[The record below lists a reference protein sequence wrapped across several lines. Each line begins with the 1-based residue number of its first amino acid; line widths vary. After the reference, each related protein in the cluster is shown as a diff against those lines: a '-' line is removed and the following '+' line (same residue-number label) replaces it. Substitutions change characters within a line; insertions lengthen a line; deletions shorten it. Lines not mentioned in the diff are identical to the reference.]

1 MKKNKEDELQFVVDH
16 YKTGHKNVDNAWKEF
31 KGMSGITQPGSRK
44 RLLVAASIA
53 FAVVMAVAATMF
65 VVRSFDNG
73 SPKSSPNTERALP
86 DTVSKA
92 KTDTVKTKK
101 GSVVFHFDHTP
112 VNAAIRKVSDY
123 YGVGLTASDTT
134 KMVTGEIEAHDV
146 NEAIDMLEATLGIEI
161 TKR

>member
-31 KGMSGITQPGSRK
+31 KGMSGITQPCSRK

-65 VVRSFDNG
+65 VVRNFGNG

-92 KTDTVKTKK
+92 TTDTVKTKT
-101 GSVVFHFDHTP
+101 GPVVFHFDHTP

-134 KMVTGEIEAHDV
+134 KMVTGEIEAHNI
-146 NEAIDMLEATLGIEI
+146 NETIDMLEATLGIEI

>member
-31 KGMSGITQPGSRK
+31 KGMSGITQSGSRK

-53 FAVVMAVAATMF
+53 FAAVMAVAATMF
-65 VVRSFDNG
+65 VVRS
-73 SPKSSPNTERALP
+73 KSSPNIERALP

-101 GSVVFHFDHTP
+101 GPVVFYFDHTP

-123 YGVGLTASDTT
+123 YGVSLTASDTT
-134 KMVTGEIEAHDV
+134 KMVTGEIEAHNI
-146 NEAIDMLEATLGIEI
+146 NEAIDMLETTLGIEI

>member
-16 YKTGHKNVDNAWKEF
+16 FKTGHKDVGTAWKEF
-31 KGMSGITQPGSRK
+31 TGMSGITQSGSRK
-44 RLLVAASIA
+44 RPLVAASIA
-53 FAVVMAVAATMF
+53 FAAVMAVAATMF
-65 VVRSFDNG
+65 VVRSIGNG
-73 SPKSSPNTERALP
+73 SPKSSPNIERALP

-101 GSVVFHFDHTP
+101 GPVVFYFDHTP
-112 VNAAIRKVSDY
+112 VNAAIRKVSDF
-123 YGVGLTASDTT
+123 YGVSLTASDTT
-134 KMVTGEIEAHDV
+134 KMVTGEIEAHNI

>member
-1 MKKNKEDELQFVVDH
+1 MKKNKEDDLQFVVDH

-31 KGMSGITQPGSRK
+31 KGMSGITQSGSRK
-44 RLLVAASIA
+44 RLHVAASIA
-53 FAVVMAVAATMF
+53 FAAVMEVAATMF
-65 VVRSFDNG
+65 VVRSISNG
-73 SPKSSPNTERALP
+73 SPKSSPNIERPLP

-101 GSVVFHFDHTP
+101 GTVVFHFDHTP
-112 VNAAIRKVSDY
+112 ANAAIRKVSDY

-134 KMVTGEIEAHDV
+134 KMVTGEIEAHNI

>member
-53 FAVVMAVAATMF
+53 LAAVMAVAATMF

-101 GSVVFHFDHTP
+101 GSVVFHFDHTH

>member
-31 KGMSGITQPGSRK
+31 KGMSGITQPRSRK

-53 FAVVMAVAATMF
+53 FAAVMAVAATMF

-86 DTVSKA
+86 DTVSEA

>member
-1 MKKNKEDELQFVVDH
+1 M
-16 YKTGHKNVDNAWKEF
+16 
-31 KGMSGITQPGSRK
+31 
-44 RLLVAASIA
+44 AASIA
-53 FAVVMAVAATMF
+53 FAAVMAVAATMF

-101 GSVVFHFDHTP
+101 GPVVFYFDHTP

>member
-31 KGMSGITQPGSRK
+31 KGMSGITQSGSRK

-53 FAVVMAVAATMF
+53 FAAVMAVAATMF
-65 VVRSFDNG
+65 VVRSIGNG
-73 SPKSSPNTERALP
+73 SPKSSPNIERALP

-92 KTDTVKTKK
+92 KTDSVKTKK
-101 GSVVFHFDHTP
+101 GPVVFYFDHTP

-123 YGVGLTASDTT
+123 YGVSLTASDTT
-134 KMVTGEIEAHDV
+134 KMVTGEIEAHNI
-146 NEAIDMLEATLGIEI
+146 NEAIDMLETTLGIEI

>member
-101 GSVVFHFDHTP
+101 GPFVFHFDHTP

>member
-31 KGMSGITQPGSRK
+31 KGMSGITQSGSRK

-53 FAVVMAVAATMF
+53 FAAVMAVAATMF

-73 SPKSSPNTERALP
+73 SPKSSPNIERALP

>member
-31 KGMSGITQPGSRK
+31 KGMSGITQSGSRK

-53 FAVVMAVAATMF
+53 FAAVMAVAATMF
-65 VVRSFDNG
+65 VVRSIGNG
-73 SPKSSPNTERALP
+73 SPKSSPNIERPLP

-92 KTDTVKTKK
+92 KTDTVNPQKAP
-101 GSVVFHFDHTP
+101 VVFHFDHTP
-112 VNAAIRKVSDY
+112 VNATIRKVSDY

-134 KMVTGEIEAHDV
+134 KMVTGEIGAHNI

>member
-31 KGMSGITQPGSRK
+31 KGMSGITQPRSRK

-53 FAVVMAVAATMF
+53 FAAVMAVAATMF